1 MNIDLTPIQKLAD
14 SVGELYRKQLENE
27 GVNASNTLSDTA
39 KAIVEYNGNTLLISL
54 ELEDYWKYVE
64 YGRKPG
70 KQPPI
75 NSIVDWIKIKPII
88 PEPINGKIPD
98 TKQLAF
104 MIARKIG
111 REGVEGKHVIN
122 KTVYTNEMESIIN
135 DIKNEI
141 MNQLKQQFIDEW
153 NLKRS

>member
-1 MNIDLTPIQKLAD
+1 MKIDLTPIQKLAD
-14 SVGELYRKQLENE
+14 SVGELYRKQLEDG
-27 GVNASNTLSDTA
+27 GVSTSR
-39 KAIVEYNGNTLLISL
+39 KPIRAIVEFNGDQLLISF
-54 ELEDYWKYVE
+54 ELNDYWKYVE

-70 KQPPI
+70 KMPPVD
-75 NSIVDWIKIKPII
+75 SIADWIKIKRII

-111 REGVEGKHVIN
+111 RDGVEGKHVIN

-135 DIKNEI
+135 DIKKEI

-153 NLKRS
+153 N

>member
-1 MNIDLTPIQKLAD
+1 MKIDLTPIQKLAD
-14 SVGELYRKQLENE
+14 SVVELYRKQLEDG
-27 GVNASNTLSDTA
+27 GVNASGRLSDSA
-39 KAIVEYNGNTLLISL
+39 KAIVEFNDNRLMISL

-70 KQPPI
+70 KMPPI

-111 REGVEGKHVIN
+111 REGIEGKHVIN

-135 DIKNEI
+135 DIKKEI

-153 NLKRS
+153 N

>member
-1 MNIDLTPIQKLAD
+1 MKIDLTPIQKLAD
-14 SVGELYRKQLENE
+14 SVGELYRKQLEDG
-27 GVNASNTLSDTA
+27 GVSTSR
-39 KAIVEYNGNTLLISL
+39 KPIRAIVEFNGDQLLISF
-54 ELEDYWKYVE
+54 ELNDYWKYVE

-70 KQPPI
+70 KMPPVD
-75 NSIVDWIKIKPII
+75 SIADWIKIKRII

-122 KTVYTNEMESIIN
+122 KTVYTNEMESIIT
-135 DIKNEI
+135 DIKKEI
-141 MNQLKQQFIDEW
+141 MNQLKQQFIDE
-153 NLKRS
+153 

>member
-1 MNIDLTPIQKLAD
+1 MKIDLTPIQKLAD
-14 SVGELYRKQLENE
+14 SVGELYRKQLEDG
-27 GVNASNTLSDTA
+27 GVSTSR
-39 KAIVEYNGNTLLISL
+39 KPIRAIVEFNGDQLLISF
-54 ELEDYWKYVE
+54 ELNDYWKYVE

-70 KQPPI
+70 KMPPVD
-75 NSIVDWIKIKPII
+75 SIADWIKIKRII

-111 REGVEGKHVIN
+111 RDGVEGKHIIN
-122 KTVYTNEMESIIN
+122 KTVYTNEMNSIIN
-135 DIKNEI
+135 DIKKEI

-153 NLKRS
+153 N

>member
-27 GVNASNTLSDTA
+27 GVSTSNKPI
-39 KAIVEYNGNTLLISL
+39 KAIVEFNGDQLLISF
-54 ELEDYWKYVE
+54 ELKDYWKYVE

-75 NSIVDWIKIKPII
+75 EPLVDWIKIKRII

-111 REGVEGKHVIN
+111 RDGVEGKHIMN
-122 KTVYTNEMESIIN
+122 KMVHSSQMESIIN

-153 NLKRS
+153 N